1 MPLPYCTVEDI
12 RRKLDLPPDGFD
24 GAERE
29 RFNARAEQ
37 TSQRWDSTTGS
48 PLRTV
53 RKGATEAPRTW
64 EYVDAHGL
72 RRGPPVSINLAH
84 DEINPIDRAQG
95 DRIEVRTGRDT
106 FTDITDEEGD
116 EYSVV
121 YRDGQLKLY
130 RFLINRLRF
139 EAQDERLVRLTYRH
153 GGLGGDRE
161 SGATTTLTAEVSDA
175 DTTLSVTDS
184 ARLPPAPLV
193 LLVGESAATAEY
205 VRVTNID
212 RQADDLTVSR
222 GIRQT
227 IPVSHDIGAAV
238 QYTPVDVREAVAA
251 KAAETLTL
259 DDDVRTSIPDD
270 GQLSSRTN
278 RADRFRDEWDSTTAQ
293 YQSVRTL

>member
-1 MPLPYCTVEDI
+1 MPLPYCTAEDI
-12 RRKLDLPPDGFD
+12 RRKLDLPTGALD

-37 TSQRWDSTTGS
+37 ASQRWDSTTGS

-53 RKGATEAPRTW
+53 RKGATEVPDTW

-72 RRGPPVSINLAH
+72 RRGPPVLINLDH
-84 DEINPIDRAQG
+84 DEVNPIDRAQG

-106 FTDITDEEGD
+106 FTDITAEEGD

-130 RFLINRLRF
+130 RFLLNRLRF

-161 SGATTTLTAEVSDA
+161 SGATTTLTAAASGT

-184 ARLPPAPLV
+184 ARIPPAPLA
-193 LLVGESAATAEY
+193 LLLGESAATAEY
-205 VRVTNID
+205 IRVTDID

-222 GIRQT
+222 GVRQT
-227 IPVSHDIGAAV
+227 TAISHDTGATV

-259 DDDVRTSIPDD
+259 DDEAKLSIPDD
-270 GQLSSRTN
+270 GQLTSRTN
-278 RADRFRDEWDSTTAQ
+278 RADRFRDEWDATTAH